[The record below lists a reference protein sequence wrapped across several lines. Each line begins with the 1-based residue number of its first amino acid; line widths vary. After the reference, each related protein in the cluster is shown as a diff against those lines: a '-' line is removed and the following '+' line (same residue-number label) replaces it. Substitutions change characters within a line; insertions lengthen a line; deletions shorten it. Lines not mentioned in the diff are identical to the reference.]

1 MFVKGEHERQFAYEA
16 HTACDKNGMV
26 LAVEV
31 TAGNVSDS
39 VAWDAVYDKVTGRF
53 DEAQFIVMD
62 AGYKTPWIAKKTL
75 DDSRIPILPYT
86 QSKTAKGHF
95 KPWEYKY
102 DV

>member
-1 MFVKGEHERQFAYEA
+1 MFVKGEHEWQFAYEA

-53 DEAQFIVMD
+53 DEAQ
-62 AGYKTPWIAKKTL
+62 
-75 DDSRIPILPYT
+75 
-86 QSKTAKGHF
+86 
-95 KPWEYKY
+95 
-102 DV
+102 